1 MAEQEITTLY
11 RVENPNI
18 PVDSR
23 LESGGT
29 SHPELRGQ
37 WFSDSLDK
45 ALNYLPKAVRYKPE
59 GQGARPFIGVDGAV
73 VRMAQIPTSELEQY
87 RAANHPIVRES
98 QMDIEPTEDFIVPS
112 ELVVDALPIDDLVGE
127 SRMRINRY
135 DEQASVATR
144 VRGAVALRL
153 AGIKAGDVQVEAHKT
168 RENLTQDFAKFKPLV
183 DDLKVRLENHEDS
196 RNDEAYLGGGG
207 NSRAFTLAWGG
218 KEYVAIVPATRE
230 AWKPNAA
237 VEARVQPLLAVQG
250 VPHLEQIAAVSDEY
264 GVTISERMPG
274 MTLDSEMPL
283 AAISSISQEQIDT
296 LVDTILIGSER
307 GIVFDPK
314 LSNFLYDPTEGFGI
328 IDFQSPDTYGVT
340 ARDAAR
346 QVSDIVTKINTMATG
361 KSLPTTFEDFTYKR
375 DGAIIRLGFLRKM
388 RTAVSSKLSGD
399 GLATVL
405 DRVDE
410 RIRDIENGMPQL
422 SDEEYINTTIQA
434 NLDEIHK
441 QSELTRKGLGGWG
454 TL

>member
-196 RNDEAYLGGGG
+196 RNDEAYLGGG
-207 NSRAFTLAWGG
+207 
-218 KEYVAIVPATRE
+218 
-230 AWKPNAA
+230 
-237 VEARVQPLLAVQG
+237 
-250 VPHLEQIAAVSDEY
+250 
-264 GVTISERMPG
+264 
-274 MTLDSEMPL
+274 
-283 AAISSISQEQIDT
+283 
-296 LVDTILIGSER
+296 
-307 GIVFDPK
+307 
-314 LSNFLYDPTEGFGI
+314 
-328 IDFQSPDTYGVT
+328 
-340 ARDAAR
+340 
-346 QVSDIVTKINTMATG
+346 
-361 KSLPTTFEDFTYKR
+361 
-375 DGAIIRLGFLRKM
+375 
-388 RTAVSSKLSGD
+388 
-399 GLATVL
+399 
-405 DRVDE
+405 
-410 RIRDIENGMPQL
+410 
-422 SDEEYINTTIQA
+422 
-434 NLDEIHK
+434 
-441 QSELTRKGLGGWG
+441 
-454 TL
+454 